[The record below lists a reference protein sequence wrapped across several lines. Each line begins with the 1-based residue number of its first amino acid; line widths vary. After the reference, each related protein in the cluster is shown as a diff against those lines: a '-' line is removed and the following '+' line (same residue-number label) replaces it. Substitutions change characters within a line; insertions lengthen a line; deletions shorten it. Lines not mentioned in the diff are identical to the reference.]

1 MIVHSTQ
8 LNLNNISKKTS
19 FNEKLKKCFL
29 SIQHG
34 MPLGALYKNGI
45 LTMSSGGG
53 DVIVRF
59 CFYLAKKRKLVNN
72 FE

>member
-8 LNLNNISKKTS
+8 LNLNNISSQKTS

-34 MPLGALYKNGI
+34 MPLRALYKNGI
-45 LTMSSGGG
+45 LSSGGG
-53 DVIVRF
+53 DVIVDF